1 MTQILQWI
9 GWFLLKIYEFFES
22 AHIPAAY
29 ALALVV
35 FTLIVKLVLFPL
47 SYKGKKSMMRM
58 TALQGKMKRLEAQY
72 ANNRQKYQEEVQKLY
87 QKENVSPMG
96 GCLWSL
102 LPLPILMGLYYIIRR
117 PLLYMMSIPN
127 DAVQAALEAVQNAG
141 FTFGGNQAYHELQLA
156 GMLNNP
162 DVLGA
167 VQTAI
172 PDYAD
177 KLHYINFNFFGID
190 LGQVP
195 HLAFWKYFDS
205 LGVWCAV
212 GLFLIPLAV
221 TVLNIWYTRFSTKTN
236 QSLTATEE
244 EPKKKKKKKDEPEKK
259 SSAERS
265 NQMMMWLMPLMYLW
279 FGYSMPAGMCV
290 YMAVNAL
297 CTVGQDAISVKILRK
312 SFLEMQEQQR
322 LQEEKEKA
330 ELAARKAEIAERRRL
345 QEEANKANKGKKR
358 GKKQPKGPQ
367 KPANKAGRIGIRTY
381 ALGRDYDP
389 DRYGG
394 VTPYRDPQE
403 IIDEQAVEEA
413 YKKKRRRKAEAVEK
427 AMEQAVEAGDLEAV
441 KALEQ
446 EEAALAEAEEA
457 EETAAGETGA
467 EESAADE
474 AGAGQAALP
483 EGGETA
489 APAPEGP
496 EGDSSAQPEGQQD
509 SDQEEAPLSD
519 QVFDQIFEETDQDGR
534 QEEEEK
540 PSDGPSK
547 DA

>member
-9 GWFLLKIYEFFES
+9 GWFLLQIYEFFES

-29 ALALVV
+29 ALSLVV
-35 FTLIVKLVLFPL
+35 FTILVKLVLFPL

-58 TALQGKMKRLEAQY
+58 TALQGKMKQLEIQY
-72 ANNRQKYQEEVQKLY
+72 ANNRVKYQEEVQKLY

-117 PLLYMMSIPN
+117 PMLYMMSIPN
-127 DAVQAALEAVQNAG
+127 DAVQKAIEAVQNAG
-141 FTFGGNQAYHELQLA
+141 YTFSGNVAYHELQLS
-156 GMLNNP
+156 GMLNNA
-162 DVLGA
+162 DVLTT
-167 VQTAI
+167 VQNAI
-172 PDYAD
+172 PEYAD
-177 KLHYINFNFFGID
+177 KLHYINFDLFGID

-195 HLAFWKYFDS
+195 QLMFWKNFS
-205 LGVWCAV
+205 TLGVWCAV
-212 GLFLIPLAV
+212 GLFLIPLVV
-221 TVLNIWYTRFSTKTN
+221 TVLNFWYTRFSMKTN
-236 QSLTATEE
+236 QSLTAPADET
-244 EPKKKKKKKDEPEKK
+244 KKKKKKNQDDRK

-297 CTVGQDAISVKILRK
+297 CTVGQDAICVKMMRK

-322 LQEEKEKA
+322 IRDEQEKA

-345 QEEANKANKGKKR
+345 QEEANKANKGKKK
-358 GKKQPKGPQ
+358 GKKAAKAPA
-367 KPANKAGRIGIRTY
+367 KPVNKNGRIGIRTY
-381 ALGRDYDP
+381 ALGRDYEP

-413 YKKKRRRKAEAVEK
+413 YKSKRRRKAKAVEE

-441 KALEQ
+441 KALEA

-457 EETAAGETGA
+457 AAESLELAEETE
-467 EESAADE
+467 
-474 AGAGQAALP
+474 
-483 EGGETA
+483 
-489 APAPEGP
+489 
-496 EGDSSAQPEGQQD
+496 
-509 SDQEEAPLSD
+509 QEETPLSE
-519 QVFDQIFEETDQDGR
+519 QVFEEIFEETEAGEDSQSQEDAP
-534 QEEEEK
+534 QEEDTDK
-540 PSDGPSK
+540 PSG

>member
-29 ALALVV
+29 ALSLVV
-35 FTLIVKLVLFPL
+35 FTLLVKLVLFPL

-58 TALQGKMKRLEAQY
+58 TALQGRMKQLETQY

-117 PLLYMMSIPN
+117 PMLYMMSIPN
-127 DAVQAALEAVQNAG
+127 DAVQKAIEAVQNAG
-141 FTFGGNQAYHELQLA
+141 YTFSGNVAYHELQLS
-156 GMLNNP
+156 GMLNNS
-162 DVLGA
+162 DVLTT
-167 VQTAI
+167 VQNAI

-177 KLHYINFNFFGID
+177 KLHYINFDLFGIN
-190 LGQVP
+190 LGEVP
-195 HLAFWKYFDS
+195 KLMFWKSFS
-205 LGVWCAV
+205 TLGVWCAV

-221 TVLNIWYTRFSTKTN
+221 TALNFWYTRFSMKTN
-236 QSLTATEE
+236 QSLTAPEDET
-244 EPKKKKKKKDEPEKK
+244 KKKKKKKDKPEAK
-259 SSAERS
+259 SSTERS

-297 CTVGQDAISVKILRK
+297 CTVGQDAICVKMMRK

-322 LQEEKEKA
+322 IREEQEKA
-330 ELAARKAEIAERRRL
+330 ELAARKAEIAERRRQ
-345 QEEANKANKGKKR
+345 QEEANKANRGKKKGKKA
-358 GKKQPKGPQ
+358 Q
-367 KPANKAGRIGIRTY
+367 KAPAKPVNKAGRIGIRTY

-394 VTPYRDPQE
+394 VTSYRDPQE

-413 YKKKRRRKAEAVEK
+413 YKSKRRRKAKAVEE

-441 KALEQ
+441 KALEA
-446 EEAALAEAEEA
+446 EEAALAEAEE
-457 EETAAGETGA
+457 TAAESLET
-467 EESAADE
+467 D
-474 AGAGQAALP
+474 
-483 EGGETA
+483 
-489 APAPEGP
+489 
-496 EGDSSAQPEGQQD
+496 QD
-509 SDQEEAPLSD
+509 TEQEDTPLSD
-519 QVFDQIFEETDQDGR
+519 QVFEEIFEETESADASQADDQGDQD
-534 QEEEEK
+534 EK
-540 PSDGPSK
+540 PSG

>member
-9 GWFLLKIYEFFES
+9 GWFLLKMYEFFES

-29 ALALVV
+29 ALSLVV
-35 FTLIVKLVLFPL
+35 FTLLVKLVLFPL

-58 TALQGKMKRLEAQY
+58 TALQGKMKQLETQY

-87 QKENVSPMG
+87 QRENVSPMG

-117 PLLYMMSIPN
+117 PMLYMMSIPS
-127 DAVQAALEAVQNAG
+127 DAVQKAIEAVQNAG
-141 FTFGGNQAYHELQLA
+141 YTFSGNQAYHELQLS
-156 GMLNNP
+156 GMLNNS
-162 DVLGA
+162 DILTV
-167 VQTAI
+167 VQNAI

-177 KLHYINFNFFGID
+177 KLHYINFDLFGIN
-190 LGQVP
+190 LGEVP
-195 HLAFWKYFDS
+195 KLMFWKSFS
-205 LGVWCAV
+205 TLGVWCAV

-221 TVLNIWYTRFSTKTN
+221 TALNFWYTRFSMKTN
-236 QSLTATEE
+236 QSLTAPEDET
-244 EPKKKKKKKDEPEKK
+244 KKKKKKKDKPEVK
-259 SSAERS
+259 SSTERS

-297 CTVGQDAISVKILRK
+297 CTVGQDAICVKMMRK

-322 LQEEKEKA
+322 IRDEQEKA
-330 ELAARKAEIAERRRL
+330 EIAARKAEIAERRRQ
-345 QEEANKANKGKKR
+345 QEEANKANKGKKK
-358 GKKQPKGPQ
+358 GKKAVKGPA
-367 KPANKAGRIGIRTY
+367 KPVNKAGRIGIRTY

-413 YKKKRRRKAEAVEK
+413 YKSKRRRKAKAVEE

-457 EETAAGETGA
+457 AAESLETEGSEETAHEET
-467 EESAADE
+467 
-474 AGAGQAALP
+474 
-483 EGGETA
+483 
-489 APAPEGP
+489 
-496 EGDSSAQPEGQQD
+496 
-509 SDQEEAPLSD
+509 PLSD
-519 QVFDQIFEETDQDGR
+519 QVFEEIFEETEVSEPSEDPAA
-534 QEEEEK
+534 QEEQDSDK
-540 PSDGPSK
+540 PSG

>member
-29 ALALVV
+29 ALSLVV
-35 FTLIVKLVLFPL
+35 FTLLVKLVLFPL

-58 TALQGKMKRLEAQY
+58 TALQGKMKQLETQY

-87 QKENVSPMG
+87 QRENVSPMG

-117 PLLYMMSIPN
+117 PMLYMMSIPS
-127 DAVQAALEAVQNAG
+127 DAVQKAIEAVQNAG
-141 FTFGGNQAYHELQLA
+141 YTFSGNQAYHELQLS
-156 GMLNNP
+156 GMLNNS
-162 DVLGA
+162 DILTV
-167 VQTAI
+167 VQNAI

-177 KLHYINFNFFGID
+177 KLHYINFDLFGIN
-190 LGQVP
+190 LGEVP
-195 HLAFWKYFDS
+195 KLMFWKSFS
-205 LGVWCAV
+205 TLGVWCAV

-221 TVLNIWYTRFSTKTN
+221 TALNFWYTRFSMKTN
-236 QSLTATEE
+236 QSLTAPEDET
-244 EPKKKKKKKDEPEKK
+244 KKKKKKKDKPEVK
-259 SSAERS
+259 SSTERS

-297 CTVGQDAISVKILRK
+297 CTVGQDAICVKMMRK

-322 LQEEKEKA
+322 IRDEQEKA
-330 ELAARKAEIAERRRL
+330 EIAARKAEIAERRRL
-345 QEEANKANKGKKR
+345 QEEANKANKGKKK
-358 GKKQPKGPQ
+358 GKKAVKGPA
-367 KPANKAGRIGIRTY
+367 KPVNKAGRIGIRTY

-413 YKKKRRRKAEAVEK
+413 YKSKRRRKAKAVEE

-457 EETAAGETGA
+457 AAESLETEGSEETA
-467 EESAADE
+467 
-474 AGAGQAALP
+474 
-483 EGGETA
+483 
-489 APAPEGP
+489 
-496 EGDSSAQPEGQQD
+496 
-509 SDQEEAPLSD
+509 QEETPLSD
-519 QVFDQIFEETDQDGR
+519 QVFEEIFEETEVSEPSEDPAA
-534 QEEEEK
+534 QEEQDSDK
-540 PSDGPSK
+540 PSG

>member
-1 MTQILQWI
+1 M
-9 GWFLLKIYEFFES
+9 
-22 AHIPAAY
+22 
-29 ALALVV
+29 V
-35 FTLIVKLVLFPL
+35 FTLLVKLVLFPL

-58 TALQGKMKRLEAQY
+58 TALQGRMKQLETQY

-117 PLLYMMSIPN
+117 PMLYMMSIPN
-127 DAVQAALEAVQNAG
+127 DAVQKAIEAVQNAG
-141 FTFGGNQAYHELQLA
+141 YTFSGNVAYHELQLS
-156 GMLNNP
+156 GMLNNS
-162 DVLGA
+162 DVLTT
-167 VQTAI
+167 VQNAI

-177 KLHYINFNFFGID
+177 KLHYINFDLFGIN
-190 LGQVP
+190 LGEVP
-195 HLAFWKYFDS
+195 KLMFWKSFS
-205 LGVWCAV
+205 TLGVWCAV

-221 TVLNIWYTRFSTKTN
+221 TALNFWYTRFSMKTN
-236 QSLTATEE
+236 QSLTAPEDET
-244 EPKKKKKKKDEPEKK
+244 KKKKKKKDKPEAK
-259 SSAERS
+259 SSTERS

-297 CTVGQDAISVKILRK
+297 CTVGQDAICVKMMRK

-322 LQEEKEKA
+322 IREEQEKA
-330 ELAARKAEIAERRRL
+330 ELAARKAEIAERRRQ
-345 QEEANKANKGKKR
+345 QEEANKANRGKKKGKKA
-358 GKKQPKGPQ
+358 Q
-367 KPANKAGRIGIRTY
+367 KAPAKPVNKAGRIGIRTY

-413 YKKKRRRKAEAVEK
+413 YKSKRRRKAKAVEE

-441 KALEQ
+441 KALEA
-446 EEAALAEAEEA
+446 EEAALAEAEE
-457 EETAAGETGA
+457 TAAESLET
-467 EESAADE
+467 D
-474 AGAGQAALP
+474 
-483 EGGETA
+483 
-489 APAPEGP
+489 
-496 EGDSSAQPEGQQD
+496 QD
-509 SDQEEAPLSD
+509 TEQEDTPLSD
-519 QVFDQIFEETDQDGR
+519 QVFEEIFEETESADASQADDQGDQD
-534 QEEEEK
+534 EK
-540 PSDGPSK
+540 PSG

>member
-29 ALALVV
+29 ALSLVV
-35 FTLIVKLVLFPL
+35 FTLLVKLVLFPL

-58 TALQGKMKRLEAQY
+58 TALQGKMKQLETQY

-87 QKENVSPMG
+87 QRENVSPMG

-117 PLLYMMSIPN
+117 PMLYMMSIPS
-127 DAVQAALEAVQNAG
+127 DAVQKAIEAVQNAG
-141 FTFGGNQAYHELQLA
+141 YTFSGNQAYHELQLS
-156 GMLNNP
+156 GMLNNS
-162 DVLGA
+162 DILTV
-167 VQTAI
+167 VQNAI

-177 KLHYINFNFFGID
+177 KLHYINFDLFGIN
-190 LGQVP
+190 LGEVP
-195 HLAFWKYFDS
+195 KLMFWKSFS
-205 LGVWCAV
+205 TLGVWCAV

-221 TVLNIWYTRFSTKTN
+221 TALNFWYTRFSMKTN
-236 QSLTATEE
+236 QSLTAPEDET
-244 EPKKKKKKKDEPEKK
+244 KKKKKKKDKPEVK
-259 SSAERS
+259 SSTERS

-297 CTVGQDAISVKILRK
+297 CTVGQDAICVKMMRK

-322 LQEEKEKA
+322 IRDEQEKA
-330 ELAARKAEIAERRRL
+330 EIAARKAEIAERRRQ
-345 QEEANKANKGKKR
+345 QEEANKANKGKKK
-358 GKKQPKGPQ
+358 GKKAVKGPA
-367 KPANKAGRIGIRTY
+367 KPVNKAGRIGIRTY

-413 YKKKRRRKAEAVEK
+413 YKSKRRRKAKAVEE

-457 EETAAGETGA
+457 AAESLETEGSEETA
-467 EESAADE
+467 
-474 AGAGQAALP
+474 
-483 EGGETA
+483 
-489 APAPEGP
+489 
-496 EGDSSAQPEGQQD
+496 
-509 SDQEEAPLSD
+509 QEEIPLSD
-519 QVFDQIFEETDQDGR
+519 QVFEEIFEETEVSEPSEDPAA
-534 QEEEEK
+534 QEEQDSDK
-540 PSDGPSK
+540 PSG

>member
-9 GWFLLKIYEFFES
+9 GWFLLQIYEFFES

-29 ALALVV
+29 ALSLVV
-35 FTLIVKLVLFPL
+35 FTILVKLVLFPL

-58 TALQGKMKRLEAQY
+58 TALQGRMKQLEIQY
-72 ANNRQKYQEEVQKLY
+72 ANNRVKYQEEVQKLY

-117 PLLYMMSIPN
+117 PMLYMMSIPN
-127 DAVQAALEAVQNAG
+127 DAIQKAIEAVQNAG
-141 FTFGGNQAYHELQLA
+141 FTFSGNVAYHELQLS
-156 GMLNNP
+156 GMLNNA
-162 DVLGA
+162 DVLTT
-167 VQTAI
+167 VQNAI
-172 PDYAD
+172 PEYAD
-177 KLHYINFNFFGID
+177 KLHYINFDLFGID

-195 HLAFWKYFDS
+195 QLMFWKNFS
-205 LGVWCAV
+205 TLGVWCAV
-212 GLFLIPLAV
+212 GLFLIPLVV
-221 TVLNIWYTRFSTKTN
+221 TVLNFWYTRFSMKTN
-236 QSLTATEE
+236 QSLTAPADET
-244 EPKKKKKKKDEPEKK
+244 KKKKKKNQDERK
-259 SSAERS
+259 SSTERS
-265 NQMMMWLMPLMYLW
+265 NQMMMWMMPLMYLW

-297 CTVGQDAISVKILRK
+297 CTVGQDAICVKMMRK

-322 LQEEKEKA
+322 IRDEQEKA

-345 QEEANKANKGKKR
+345 QEEANKANKGKKK
-358 GKKQPKGPQ
+358 GKKAVKGPA
-367 KPANKAGRIGIRTY
+367 KPVNKKGRIGIRTY
-381 ALGRDYDP
+381 ALGRDYEP

-413 YKKKRRRKAEAVEK
+413 YKSKRRRKAKAVEE

-441 KALEQ
+441 KALEA

-457 EETAAGETGA
+457 AAESLELAEETE
-467 EESAADE
+467 
-474 AGAGQAALP
+474 
-483 EGGETA
+483 
-489 APAPEGP
+489 
-496 EGDSSAQPEGQQD
+496 
-509 SDQEEAPLSD
+509 QEETPLSE
-519 QVFDQIFEETDQDGR
+519 QVFEEIFEETEAGEDAQSQEDAP
-534 QEEEEK
+534 QEEDTDK
-540 PSDGPSK
+540 PSG

>member
-29 ALALVV
+29 ALSLVV
-35 FTLIVKLVLFPL
+35 FTILVKLVLFPL

-58 TALQGKMKRLEAQY
+58 TALQGRMKQLEVQY

-117 PLLYMMSIPN
+117 PMLYMMSIPN
-127 DAVQAALEAVQNAG
+127 DAVQKAVEAVQNAG
-141 FTFGGNQAYHELQLA
+141 YTFSGNSIYHELQLS
-156 GMLNNP
+156 GMLNNS
-162 DVLGA
+162 DILTV
-167 VQTAI
+167 VQNAI

-177 KLHYINFNFFGID
+177 KLHYINFDLFGIN
-190 LGQVP
+190 LGEVP
-195 HLAFWKYFDS
+195 KLMFWKSFS
-205 LGVWCAV
+205 TLGVWCAV

-221 TVLNIWYTRFSTKTN
+221 TALNFWYTRFSMKTN
-236 QSLTATEE
+236 QSLTAPAEE
-244 EPKKKKKKKDEPEKK
+244 TKKKKKKNQPEGK

-297 CTVGQDAISVKILRK
+297 CTVGQDAICVKMMRK

-322 LQEEKEKA
+322 IREEQEKA

-345 QEEANKANKGKKR
+345 QEEANKANKGKKK
-358 GKKQPKGPQ
+358 GKKAVKGPA
-367 KPANKAGRIGIRTY
+367 KPVNKAGRIGIRTY

-389 DRYGG
+389 NRFGG

-413 YKKKRRRKAEAVEK
+413 YKSKRRRKAKAVEE

-441 KALEQ
+441 KALEA

-457 EETAAGETGA
+457 AAESLETEGSEETA
-467 EESAADE
+467 
-474 AGAGQAALP
+474 
-483 EGGETA
+483 
-489 APAPEGP
+489 
-496 EGDSSAQPEGQQD
+496 
-509 SDQEEAPLSD
+509 QEETPLSD
-519 QVFDQIFEETDQDGR
+519 QVFEEIFEETEGSEQSQDAAP
-534 QEEEEK
+534 QEDEDKDK
-540 PSDGPSK
+540 PSG

>member
-29 ALALVV
+29 ALSLVV
-35 FTLIVKLVLFPL
+35 FTLLVKLVLFPL

-58 TALQGKMKRLEAQY
+58 TALQGKMKQLETQY

-87 QKENVSPMG
+87 QRENVSPMG

-117 PLLYMMSIPN
+117 PMLYMMSIPS
-127 DAVQAALEAVQNAG
+127 DAVQKAIEAVQNAG
-141 FTFGGNQAYHELQLA
+141 YTFSGNQAYHELQLS
-156 GMLNNP
+156 GMLNNS
-162 DVLGA
+162 DILTV
-167 VQTAI
+167 VQNAI

-177 KLHYINFNFFGID
+177 KLHYINFDLFGIN
-190 LGQVP
+190 LGEVP
-195 HLAFWKYFDS
+195 KLMFWKSFS
-205 LGVWCAV
+205 TLGVWCAV

-221 TVLNIWYTRFSTKTN
+221 TALNFWYTRFSMKTN
-236 QSLTATEE
+236 QSLTAPEDET
-244 EPKKKKKKKDEPEKK
+244 KKKKKKKDKPEVK
-259 SSAERS
+259 SSTERS

-297 CTVGQDAISVKILRK
+297 CTVGQDAICVKMMRK

-322 LQEEKEKA
+322 IRDEQEKA
-330 ELAARKAEIAERRRL
+330 EIAARKAEIAERRRQ
-345 QEEANKANKGKKR
+345 QEEANKANKGKKK
-358 GKKQPKGPQ
+358 GKKAVKSPA
-367 KPANKAGRIGIRTY
+367 KPVNKAGRIGIRTY

-413 YKKKRRRKAEAVEK
+413 YKSKRRRKAKAVEE

-457 EETAAGETGA
+457 AAESLETEGSEETAHEET
-467 EESAADE
+467 
-474 AGAGQAALP
+474 
-483 EGGETA
+483 
-489 APAPEGP
+489 
-496 EGDSSAQPEGQQD
+496 
-509 SDQEEAPLSD
+509 PLSD
-519 QVFDQIFEETDQDGR
+519 QVFEEIFEETEVSEPSEDPAA
-534 QEEEEK
+534 QEEQDSDK
-540 PSDGPSK
+540 PSG